1 MRSRRLIVARAPR
14 SQAGSGVGVATSFLL
29 PWSLL
34 PDTVDDAERET
45 GERSLSQDDTVIL
58 IENESNGS
66 KITV

>member
-1 MRSRRLIVARAPR
+1 
-14 SQAGSGVGVATSFLL
+14 VATSFLL

-45 GERSLSQDDTVIL
+45 GERSLAQGDTVIL
-58 IENESNGS
+58 TENESNGS